1 MCIDLLLSVL
11 VLNQT
16 CSNNKDIGV
25 IMTHTIQEKCLE
37 DSRKQCSVNTCENQ
51 VMTNMKLFQKY
62 CQEQRF
68 CNCVVLFL
76 MVKAEMR
83 RQYLETCTMAIPNKK
98 EMYFVLAVF
107 MSLVI
112 CIALLTLVIILSTIE
127 VQQETK
133 DFILNNLNL
142 NKLLNKVI

>member
-1 MCIDLLLSVL
+1 
-11 VLNQT
+11 
-16 CSNNKDIGV
+16 
-25 IMTHTIQEKCLE
+25 
-37 DSRKQCSVNTCENQ
+37 
-51 VMTNMKLFQKY
+51 
-62 CQEQRF
+62 
-68 CNCVVLFL
+68 